1 MAQRSAKGL
10 RARCI
15 SPEQNTT
22 HGMETTV
29 LMEQMLAVISDAAVT
44 GASC

>member
-10 RARCI
+10 RARCV
-15 SPEQNTT
+15 SPKQNTT
-22 HGMETTV
+22 HGMETAV
-29 LMEQMLAVISDAAVT
+29 VMEQMLAVISDATVT